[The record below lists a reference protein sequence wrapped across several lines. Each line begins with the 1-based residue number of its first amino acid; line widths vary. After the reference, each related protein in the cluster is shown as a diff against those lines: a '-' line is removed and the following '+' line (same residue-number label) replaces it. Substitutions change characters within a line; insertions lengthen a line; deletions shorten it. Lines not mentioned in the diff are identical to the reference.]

1 MLIEKEYAVKDDEIK
16 QYLPINEVTEEMLG
30 IYEKIFSLK
39 CVEVKNP
46 VVWHPDV
53 RQLEIYDRKSNDYMG
68 TVTIRYYLLYD
79 NYYKCSYDFFLFL
92 SNIKILLLFYVI

>member
-39 CVEVKNP
+39 CVEVENP

-53 RQLEIYDRKSNDYMG
+53 RQLEIYDKKTNDYMG
-68 TVTIRYYLLYD
+68 TVII
-79 NYYKCSYDFFLFL
+79 
-92 SNIKILLLFYVI
+92 NIIFKIKNS